1 MMNGKRQEKRLLS
14 RHFPWKPTETRQSL
28 AKIHLPECQL
38 DNRQKKHRLYT
49 KQNEIFGHRKL

>member
-1 MMNGKRQEKRLLS
+1 
-14 RHFPWKPTETRQSL
+14 
-28 AKIHLPECQL
+28 LPECQL